1 MQTSKLKTLR
11 ILQMLQ
17 QYSDE
22 ENPLSATD
30 LIERLQKDYGIRCE
44 RKSIYA
50 DIKALQE
57 VGFDV
62 CRTDYPRRGF
72 YMAGRTF
79 ELAEVR
85 MLMDAVQ
92 SAGFITP
99 KKTEKLVQKLES
111 LLSAGQAESLVRQVY
126 CQSENKCS
134 NEEIYYII
142 DNLHQAICDGCK
154 VKFAYKR
161 RAVDPK
167 NKKTFREKIF
177 TVSPYA
183 LIWKDDHYYLVCN
196 NEKYDNLMNL
206 RLDRMRRITPLSQK
220 ARPVEEVSAYKG
232 RFDTADYAAK
242 MFNMFSGET
251 ATVRLLCKLDTLEEM
266 VDRFGTAIPIH
277 AVDGDHFET
286 TISAAVSEG
295 MVSWLMQY
303 GGRVQVLEPQ
313 SLINSVRARAET
325 VLSAYAKE

>member
-30 LIERLQKDYGIRCE
+30 LIERLQNDYGIRCE

-134 NEEIYYII
+134 NEE
-142 DNLHQAICDGCK
+142 DLLH
-154 VKFAYKR
+154 YR
-161 RAVDPK
+161 
-167 NKKTFREKIF
+167 
-177 TVSPYA
+177 
-183 LIWKDDHYYLVCN
+183 
-196 NEKYDNLMNL
+196 
-206 RLDRMRRITPLSQK
+206 
-220 ARPVEEVSAYKG
+220 
-232 RFDTADYAAK
+232 
-242 MFNMFSGET
+242 
-251 ATVRLLCKLDTLEEM
+251 
-266 VDRFGTAIPIH
+266 
-277 AVDGDHFET
+277 
-286 TISAAVSEG
+286 
-295 MVSWLMQY
+295 
-303 GGRVQVLEPQ
+303 
-313 SLINSVRARAET
+313 
-325 VLSAYAKE
+325 

>member
-1 MQTSKLKTLR
+1 
-11 ILQMLQ
+11 MLQ

-30 LIERLQKDYGIRCE
+30 LIERLQNDYGIRCE

-111 LLSAGQAESLVRQVY
+111 LA
-126 CQSENKCS
+126 
-134 NEEIYYII
+134 
-142 DNLHQAICDGCK
+142 
-154 VKFAYKR
+154 R
-161 RAVDPK
+161 R
-167 NKKTFREKIF
+167 
-177 TVSPYA
+177 
-183 LIWKDDHYYLVCN
+183 
-196 NEKYDNLMNL
+196 
-206 RLDRMRRITPLSQK
+206 K
-220 ARPVEEVSAYKG
+220 AWCAR
-232 RFDTADYAAK
+232 
-242 MFNMFSGET
+242 
-251 ATVRLLCKLDTLEEM
+251 C
-266 VDRFGTAIPIH
+266 I
-277 AVDGDHFET
+277 
-286 TISAAVSEG
+286 
-295 MVSWLMQY
+295 
-303 GGRVQVLEPQ
+303 
-313 SLINSVRARAET
+313 VRART
-325 VLSAYAKE
+325 NVRMKRSITL

>member
-30 LIERLQKDYGIRCE
+30 LIERLQNDYGIRCE

-154 VKFAYKR
+154 VKFAYSAGRWIPRIKR
-161 RAVDPK
+161 PSERKSLPC
-167 NKKTFREKIF
+167 R
-177 TVSPYA
+177 P
-183 LIWKDDHYYLVCN
+183 
-196 NEKYDNLMNL
+196 
-206 RLDRMRRITPLSQK
+206 MR
-220 ARPVEEVSAYKG
+220 
-232 RFDTADYAAK
+232 
-242 MFNMFSGET
+242 
-251 ATVRLLCKLDTLEEM
+251 
-266 VDRFGTAIPIH
+266 
-277 AVDGDHFET
+277 
-286 TISAAVSEG
+286 
-295 MVSWLMQY
+295 
-303 GGRVQVLEPQ
+303 
-313 SLINSVRARAET
+313 
-325 VLSAYAKE
+325 

>member
-1 MQTSKLKTLR
+1 
-11 ILQMLQ
+11 MLQ

-30 LIERLQKDYGIRCE
+30 LIERLQNDYGIRCE

-183 LIWKDDHYYLVCN
+183 LIWKDDHYFLVFN
-196 NEKYDNLMNL
+196 N
-206 RLDRMRRITPLSQK
+206 
-220 ARPVEEVSAYKG
+220 
-232 RFDTADYAAK
+232 
-242 MFNMFSGET
+242 
-251 ATVRLLCKLDTLEEM
+251 
-266 VDRFGTAIPIH
+266 
-277 AVDGDHFET
+277 
-286 TISAAVSEG
+286 
-295 MVSWLMQY
+295 
-303 GGRVQVLEPQ
+303 
-313 SLINSVRARAET
+313 
-325 VLSAYAKE
+325 

>member
-1 MQTSKLKTLR
+1 
-11 ILQMLQ
+11 MLQ

-22 ENPLSATD
+22 NNPLSATD
-30 LIERLQKDYGIRCE
+30 MIRRLEQEHGIRCE

-50 DIKALQE
+50 DVQALRQ

-62 CRTDYPRRGF
+62 LRTDYPRRG
-72 YMAGRTF
+72 YYLTTRTF

-99 KKTEKLVQKLES
+99 KKTERLVQKLER

-126 CQSENKCS
+126 CQTENKCS

-142 DNLHQAICDGCK
+142 DNLHQAISDGCK

-167 NKKTFREKIF
+167 NKKTFREKTF

-196 NEKYDNLMNL
+196 NEKYDNLINL

-220 ARPVEEVSAYKG
+220 ARPVEQVSEYKG
-232 RFDTADYAAK
+232 RIDTADYAAK
-242 MFNMFSGET
+242 MFSMFSGQT
-251 ATVRLLCKLDTLEEM
+251 ASVRLLCQLDTLEEM
-266 VDRFGTAIPIH
+266 IDRFGTSIPIH
-277 AVDGDHFET
+277 AVDGEHFET
-286 TISAAVSEG
+286 TVQAAVSEG

-303 GGRVQVLEPQ
+303 GDRVQVLEPQ
-313 SLINSVRARAET
+313 SLIDSVCRRAQT
-325 VLSAYAKE
+325 VLSAYAGEQSE

>member
-242 MFNMFSGET
+242 MFNMFSGEEANVT
-251 ATVRLLCKLDTLEEM
+251 LSCSNSILDEIIEKFGDD
-266 VDRFGTAIPIH
+266 VPIKIDENDRFRIKAE
-277 AVDGDHFET
+277 VEM
-286 TISAAVSEG
+286 SEG
-295 MVSWLMQY
+295 LVSWILQY
-303 GGRVQVLEPQ
+303 GTDIKVIQPKALMKAVKEKASQILEMY
-313 SLINSVRARAET
+313 E
-325 VLSAYAKE
+325 

>member
-30 LIERLQKDYGIRCE
+30 LIERLQTDYGIQCE

-99 KKTEKLVQKLES
+99 KKTEKLVQKL
-111 LLSAGQAESLVRQVY
+111 
-126 CQSENKCS
+126 
-134 NEEIYYII
+134 
-142 DNLHQAICDGCK
+142 
-154 VKFAYKR
+154 
-161 RAVDPK
+161 
-167 NKKTFREKIF
+167 
-177 TVSPYA
+177 
-183 LIWKDDHYYLVCN
+183 
-196 NEKYDNLMNL
+196 
-206 RLDRMRRITPLSQK
+206 
-220 ARPVEEVSAYKG
+220 
-232 RFDTADYAAK
+232 
-242 MFNMFSGET
+242 
-251 ATVRLLCKLDTLEEM
+251 
-266 VDRFGTAIPIH
+266 
-277 AVDGDHFET
+277 
-286 TISAAVSEG
+286 
-295 MVSWLMQY
+295 
-303 GGRVQVLEPQ
+303 
-313 SLINSVRARAET
+313 
-325 VLSAYAKE
+325 

>member
-1 MQTSKLKTLR
+1 
-11 ILQMLQ
+11 MLQ

-30 LIERLQKDYGIRCE
+30 LIERLQNDYGIRCE

-154 VKFAYKR
+154 VKFAYSAGRWIPRIKR
-161 RAVDPK
+161 PFERKSLPC
-167 NKKTFREKIF
+167 R
-177 TVSPYA
+177 P
-183 LIWKDDHYYLVCN
+183 
-196 NEKYDNLMNL
+196 
-206 RLDRMRRITPLSQK
+206 MR
-220 ARPVEEVSAYKG
+220 
-232 RFDTADYAAK
+232 
-242 MFNMFSGET
+242 
-251 ATVRLLCKLDTLEEM
+251 
-266 VDRFGTAIPIH
+266 
-277 AVDGDHFET
+277 
-286 TISAAVSEG
+286 
-295 MVSWLMQY
+295 
-303 GGRVQVLEPQ
+303 
-313 SLINSVRARAET
+313 
-325 VLSAYAKE
+325 

>member
-1 MQTSKLKTLR
+1 M
-11 ILQMLQ
+11 
-17 QYSDE
+17 
-22 ENPLSATD
+22 
-30 LIERLQKDYGIRCE
+30 
-44 RKSIYA
+44 
-50 DIKALQE
+50 
-57 VGFDV
+57 
-62 CRTDYPRRGF
+62 
-72 YMAGRTF
+72 
-79 ELAEVR
+79 
-85 MLMDAVQ
+85 
-92 SAGFITP
+92 
-99 KKTEKLVQKLES
+99 QKLES

-313 SLINSVRARAET
+313 SLIDSVRARAET
-325 VLSAYAKE
+325 VLSAYTKE